1 MTSLDLDFG
10 RPAAGR
16 AGKLI
21 VGSGWWRPRPGGR
34 KHEGI
39 DINMPVGTPILA
51 IADGVVIKSQ
61 KTSSGDAGIW
71 VGLKHNSGW
80 VSRYMHLSK
89 ASVEVGQPV
98 RKGQAIGLSGDTGLS
113 SAPHLHLDLKLDP
126 AMIPVLGFYL
136 PPPTTGYAKE
146 SSYGIGVPAEPWI
159 PVDGYWQST
168 MDEAKKHGIL
178 LYEQRVFR
186 DALAE
191 SKRRSS
197 ALPFVLLVGGT
208 VSLLGLAIFAGAR
221 RRRRAA
227 LPQVTTSPQPA
238 GALQPA

>member
-16 AGKLI
+16 PGSLI

-39 DINMPVGTPILA
+39 DINMPAGTEILA
-51 IADGVVIKSQ
+51 VADGVVIKSQ
-61 KTSSGDAGIW
+61 KTPSGDAGIW

-80 VSRYMHLSK
+80 VSRYMHLTK
-89 ASVEVGQPV
+89 ALVEVGQPV
-98 RKGQAIGLSGDTGLS
+98 RKGQVIGLSGDTGLS
-113 SAPHLHLDLKLDP
+113 STPHLHFDLRLDP
-126 AMIPVLGFYL
+126 TMIPVLGLYL
-136 PPPTTGYAKE
+136 PPPTTGYGGQ
-146 SSYGIGVPAEPWI
+146 SSYGVAVPAEPWI

-178 LYEQRVFR
+178 LYQQRKLR
-186 DALAE
+186 DALIE

-208 VSLLGLAIFAGAR
+208 ISLLGLAIFAGAR
-221 RRRRAA
+221 RQRKLDLLITPLA
-227 LPQVTTSPQPA
+227 PA
-238 GALQPA
+238 QSA

>member
-16 AGKLI
+16 PGSLI
-21 VGSGWWRPRPGGR
+21 VGSGWWRPRPGGV
-34 KHEGI
+34 KHPGI
-39 DINMPVGTPILA
+39 DINMPVGTQVLA

-61 KTSSGDAGIW
+61 KTPSGDAGIW

-89 ASVEVGQPV
+89 ALVDMGQPI
-98 RKGQAIGLSGDTGLS
+98 RKGQVIGLSGDTGLS
-113 SAPHLHLDLKLDP
+113 STPHLHLDLKLDP
-126 AMIPVLGFYL
+126 AMVPVLEQYL
-136 PPPTTGYAKE
+136 PRPATGYLPLME
-146 SSYGIGVPAEPWI
+146 PYGVGVPAEPWI

-178 LYEQRVFR
+178 LYQQRKLR
-186 DALAE
+186 DALIE

-208 VSLLGLAIFAGAR
+208 ISLLGLAIFAGAR
-221 RRRRAA
+221 RQRKLDLLITPLA
-227 LPQVTTSPQPA
+227 PA
-238 GALQPA
+238 QSA